1 MASRH
6 WGPPCSGRP
15 RSRLVRRFS
24 QRQGTVSPSLE
35 RVERLSHTWG
45 AATACCRSWAARPSR
60 CSGSGSPAWRRM
72 GRLSHGSGAMVSG
85 QQSSLRPPRTRSR
98 ASWERASQGLQ
109 MTTLPVSDSGLR
121 TASADNRLCNSSPKA
136 MASMAPPSG
145 ASCANAATTF
155 RAVLPSSCF
164 HRGLSAWS
172 APWAAS
178 ASQPATNRNDASC
191 SRRTQLPSGCS
202 PCSGSDRQ
210 AFSQWI
216 QVVSVGV
223 VDGAGV
229 C

>member
-1 MASRH
+1 MAARH

-72 GRLSHGSGAMVSG
+72 GRLSHGSGAMASG
-85 QQSSLRPPRTRSR
+85 QQPSLRPPRMRSG

-109 MTTLPVSDSGLR
+109 MTTLPVSGSGLR
-121 TASADNRLCNSSPKA
+121 TASADSRLRNSSSKA
-136 MASMAPPSG
+136 RASMAPPSA

-155 RAVLPSSCF
+155 RAALPASCF
-164 HRGLSAWS
+164 QSGLLA
-172 APWAAS
+172 
-178 ASQPATNRNDASC
+178 
-191 SRRTQLPSGCS
+191 
-202 PCSGSDRQ
+202 
-210 AFSQWI
+210 
-216 QVVSVGV
+216 
-223 VDGAGV
+223 
-229 C
+229 